1 MSSPTPD
8 KNSRQGRLEGQLVG
22 IAEHVSRM
30 QEELE
35 HLKAKVVELTRVLG
49 IQLHEGRFSVYL

>member
-8 KNSRQGRLEGQLVG
+8 KNSKLGRLGGQLVG
-22 IAEHVSRM
+22 IAEHVCRM
-30 QEELE
+30 QEKPE

-49 IQLHEGRFSVYL
+49 IQLHEGRFSAYL